1 MKMKLQIKSR
11 FTGSILFEFEK
22 EENTIKETVLK
33 ALEDG
38 ADLRDANL
46 SDANLSGADLS
57 DANLRGA
64 DLSNA
69 NLRDANLSGADL
81 SGANLRDAYLSGAN
95 LSGANLRDAY
105 LRGADLSGADFDY
118 IKADF
123 YLILL
128 DSQNE
133 IEGLKQALIS
143 GKINGSTYEGECAC
157 LVGTLAN
164 IKHCDYRKLELI
176 KPNASRPAERWF
188 LGIQKGDTPENSTIA
203 KITLEWIEYFQLKTG
218 QLR

>member
-33 ALEDG
+33 ALED
-38 ADLRDANL
+38 DAY
-46 SDANLSGADLS
+46 LSGAY
-57 DANLRGA
+57 LRGA

-69 NLRDANLSGADL
+69 NLRDANLS
-81 SGANLRDAYLSGAN
+81 
-95 LSGANLRDAY
+95 
-105 LRGADLSGADFDY
+105 GADLSGADFDY